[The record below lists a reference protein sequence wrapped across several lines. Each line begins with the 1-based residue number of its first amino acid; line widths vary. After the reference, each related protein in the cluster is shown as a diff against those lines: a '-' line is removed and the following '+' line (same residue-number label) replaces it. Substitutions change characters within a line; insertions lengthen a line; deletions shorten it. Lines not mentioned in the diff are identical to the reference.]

1 MISKNSDWFMALF
14 ASVVIGRST
23 YFGFGFSTVIFEKR
37 SNFSIIQSCLACKGF
52 THYAGSKIGMRG
64 LTIVFERK
72 QNVNLSPNAYTAQ
85 GTAKQVISLSE
96 EKEAGWETCKTEKRS
111 FDA

>member
-1 MISKNSDWFMALF
+1 MIARNCDWFMALF
-14 ASVVIGRST
+14 VPVVIGRST

-64 LTIVFERK
+64 LTILFERK
-72 QNVNLSPNAYTAQ
+72 QNVNLLPNAYIAQ
-85 GTAKQVISLSE
+85 GTAKQVISLSGE
-96 EKEAGWETCKTEKRS
+96 NEAGWETSKTEKRS